1 MNITVLEVA
10 QMLGEHPIRAEKTAY
25 KMKYINL
32 LEYFV
37 QKYSTNDAW
46 ANATLRLYIK
56 SLLQNEAD
64 YRYDSF
70 YLPALAKE
78 VLATKFKPFRWY
90 TYRYCLVFDCIFINA
105 YKEKRKGER
114 IFTELSAFYRKRDRK
129 KLRQVF
135 DFLYDLSVPLCDIN
149 EIQYMKD
156 CWIRNR
162 RFFGLVPTRVIVTAN
177 MSAGKSTLLNA
188 LVGKKVNKTQNDA
201 CTAKTHYIV
210 NKPFEDNLCYEA
222 DYLLTLDADYGT
234 LMEDNAENKNTEII
248 VGTYFRT
255 VGNTPN
261 RVWYI
266 DTPGVNSAQD
276 RLHRDI
282 AETTIRTSHADLL
295 IYLMNGENIG
305 TDDDRKHLLFILQN
319 YGGKI
324 MFVVNKV
331 DRFRKNEDSV
341 PETLKAVAAE
351 LTEIGFQNPFVVP
364 VSAYAAYLA
373 KMCIF
378 GEELDEDEQEE
389 YERMSRKLKK
399 DEYQFNTYYP
409 AAVQNS
415 VHIETED
422 ERFQLL
428 MHSGILQLETIIY
441 NMR

>member
-10 QMLGEHPIRAEKTAY
+10 QMLGEHPIRGEKTAY
-25 KMKYINL
+25 RMKYIRL

-37 QKYSTNDAW
+37 RKYSANDVW
-46 ANATLRLYIK
+46 ANETLQLYIK
-56 SLLQNEAD
+56 NLLFDAPD
-64 YRYDSF
+64 YRYDDSSMQE
-70 YLPALAKE
+70 LVKE
-78 VLATKFKPFRWY
+78 VLATKFKPFRFY
-90 TYRYCLVFDCIFINA
+90 TYRYCLIFDCIFINA

-114 IFTELSAFYRKRDRK
+114 IFTELSAFYRKRDQK

-135 DFLYDLSVPLCDIN
+135 DFLYDLSVPLCDIK

-156 CWIRNR
+156 CWIQNR

-222 DYLLTLDADYGT
+222 DYLLTLNADYGT
-234 LMEDNAENKNTEII
+234 LMEDNTENKNAEII

-255 VGNTPN
+255 VGNTPK

-276 RLHRDI
+276 KLHRDI
-282 AETTIRTSHADLL
+282 AEDTIRTSHADLL
-295 IYLMNGENIG
+295 IYLLNGENIG

-319 YGGKI
+319 YSGKI
-324 MFVVNKV
+324 IFVVNKV

-341 PETLKAVAAE
+341 SETLKAVAAE

-378 GEELDEDEQEE
+378 GEKLDEDEREE

-409 AAVQNS
+409 ADVQNF
-415 VHIETED
+415 VHFAAED